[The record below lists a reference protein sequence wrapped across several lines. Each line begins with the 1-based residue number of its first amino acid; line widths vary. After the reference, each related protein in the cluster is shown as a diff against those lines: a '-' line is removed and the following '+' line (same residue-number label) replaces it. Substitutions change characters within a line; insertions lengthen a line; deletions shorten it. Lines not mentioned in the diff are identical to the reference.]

1 MSLVCDLHKLITLR
15 SLYLAG
21 IKLSNILASKK
32 FESKVSHI
40 WKRKVKI
47 SCKECISKVWL
58 VTVALG
64 LEI

>member
-1 MSLVCDLHKLITLR
+1 MSLVCDLHELITLR

-40 WKRKVKI
+40 WK
-47 SCKECISKVWL
+47 S
-58 VTVALG
+58 
-64 LEI
+64 